1 MTDSIYY
8 LTNGKADSEEYT
20 ATVAGEN
27 MIQLKNEELQFED
40 VKISN
45 DLIFLRI
52 NSKNYTVK
60 LEENTATGFKMFI
73 NGDTYEINCMNDLDK
88 IKEKFGMSG
97 GEEDEQLELRSP
109 MPGAVV
115 KINIK
120 EGDNVSKG
128 DTLIVL
134 EAMKMENELKA
145 QIDAV
150 VSKVHVNEK
159 DAVEKNHLLIEL
171 SK

>member
-8 LTNGKADSEEYT
+8 LTNGKADSSELT
-20 ATVAGEN
+20 AIVTGEN
-27 MIQLKNEELQFED
+27 TIDMRDESLQFEEI
-40 VKISN
+40 KISN

-73 NGDTYEINCMNDLDK
+73 NGDTYEVNCMNDLDK
-88 IKEKFGMSG
+88 IKEKFGMTSG
-97 GEEDEQLELRSP
+97 DEDEQLELRSP

-120 EGDNVSKG
+120 EGDVVSKG

-145 QIDAV
+145 QIDAT
-150 VSKVHVNEK
+150 VSKIHVNEK